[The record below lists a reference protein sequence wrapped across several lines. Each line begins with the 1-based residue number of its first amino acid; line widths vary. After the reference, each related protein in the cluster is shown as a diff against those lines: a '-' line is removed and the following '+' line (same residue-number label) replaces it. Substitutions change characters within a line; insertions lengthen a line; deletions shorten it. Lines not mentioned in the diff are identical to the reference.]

1 MKNLKIFLLF
11 ALTIFTS
18 CDLDEAPPYLDENA
32 YNDPMSILATL
43 DGVYAGL
50 ANYNAQE
57 RRLFVQN
64 GFSGFFNTRKQGPN
78 INNVNNRNLFSLKP
92 QANDGDAEA
101 MWLGF
106 YSAIARANT
115 LIANVQDYDPDGVSA
130 NDILFKEVVG
140 QSHFVRAWSYFSL
153 VRLFGDVPLILD
165 LPSHDAVMNALA
177 PAKEVY
183 AQIIADCTMAADMMY
198 DGINSNGQINYDYYY
213 PKKYAANMLLA
224 KVYMTMASNE
234 YATAYDIIP
243 DDFLGSN
250 FWQMSYDQ
258 AIQVLDHY
266 QLVPDYASLFTLEG
280 ENSTESI
287 FELQISQIATN
298 SQMGRN
304 YTPNNYKPGQCFGWF
319 TVGADFYD
327 DHLTTYPGDPR
338 LEGATYMSEYTNNG
352 NNPDNVG
359 NLVRTYPSRNRGWF
373 GNSHPYFF
381 KYANKDIT
389 HSNQYDS
396 KNLIVYRYADLLLML
411 AEISDELGDSA
422 NALNYVTQVLD
433 RSGLSNANYASAD
446 QATFRDKI
454 MKEYRYELLGEGE
467 DSHNNR
473 RRGFNYFLENI
484 IIPHNP
490 SSWHPLTPNRRLS
503 DGQAM
508 NFNNKDLTLS
518 EDPSQI
524 MFLPL
529 PTREINTNDLI
540 N

>member
-11 ALTIFTS
+11 ALAIFTS

-115 LIANVQDYDPDGVSA
+115 LIANVQDYDPDGVSP

-183 AQIIADCTMAADMMY
+183 AQIIADCTMAADMM
-198 DGINSNGQINYDYYY
+198 NGGDNPNYYY

-234 YATAYDIIP
+234 YANAYDIIP

-352 NNPDNVG
+352 NNPNNVG
-359 NLVRTYPSRNRGWF
+359 NWVRTYPSRNRGWF

-381 KYANKDIT
+381 KFANKDIT

-396 KNLIVYRYADLLLML
+396 KNIIVYRYADLLLML
-411 AEISDELGDSA
+411 AEISNELGDSA

-467 DSHNNR
+467 DAHNNR